1 MSSNLLK
8 NLNLNN
14 KMNQNDIDLLNQIL
28 NSTIANKKIPELST
42 KDKNNLIN
50 KLSGS
55 NTLSII
61 P

>member
-50 KLSGS
+50 KSLSAF
-55 NTLSII
+55 
-61 P
+61 